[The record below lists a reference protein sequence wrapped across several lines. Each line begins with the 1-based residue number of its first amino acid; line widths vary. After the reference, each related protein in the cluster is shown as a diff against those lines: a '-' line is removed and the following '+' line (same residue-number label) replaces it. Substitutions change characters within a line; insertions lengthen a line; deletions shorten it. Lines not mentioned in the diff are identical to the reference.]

1 MKMNQLLED
10 SEYGNSI
17 LRDAFQ
23 AFIWQLSQPWK
34 AVGNFT
40 WKTMGKKESTN
51 TDIKKEAI
59 QTPTLTPSSFKPL
72 S

>member
-10 SEYGNSI
+10 RTWKLN

-23 AFIWQLSQPWK
+23 AFIWQLLQPWK
-34 AVGNFT
+34 PMGYFT
-40 WKTMGKKESTN
+40 WKTIGKKESTN

-59 QTPTLTPSSFKPL
+59 QTPPLTP
-72 S
+72 